1 MSVFNHTKN
10 VRKIIVQ
17 ILPFIILCSGN
28 THFVFAEFPVDTSYT
43 VFQTYQKLKKN
54 YPDIKIVYPS
64 ENKNI
69 MSTENIVYKTID
81 TNRAL
86 QLDIYQ
92 PKKAGKYPA
101 LIMIHGGG
109 WRSGNKNMQQAMA
122 QAIAAEGFVTI
133 AVEYRLSLEAKYPAA
148 VHDIKTAIRFVKDN
162 AEKFSIDTT
171 KIAIEG
177 ESAGGQLAL
186 LVAMTNGILRFD
198 GDNCGTKST
207 STVHAVID
215 VDGIVSFLMPG
226 SLNIERKP
234 DSPDAFWLGGTF
246 ADKPMIWKEA
256 SPLFYVAKNSVPT
269 LFICSSV
276 PRFHAGRDEMIDML
290 SQNGIYSESH
300 TLPDSP
306 HSFWLFEPW
315 FESTKEYIVRFLRNI
330 FSF

>member
-1 MSVFNHTKN
+1 MSANSFFKCF
-10 VRKIIVQ
+10 
-17 ILPFIILCSGN
+17 LLIILCTGN
-28 THFVFAEFPVDTSYT
+28 VHFVCAEFPVDTSYT

-54 YPDIKIVYPS
+54 YPDIKIVYLS

-69 MSTENIVYKTID
+69 KATENVVYKTIS

-86 QLDIYQ
+86 HLDIYQ

-101 LIMIHGGG
+101 VIMIHGGG
-109 WRSGNKNMQQAMA
+109 WRSGNKIMQRPMA
-122 QAIAAEGFVTI
+122 QAIATEGFVTI
-133 AVEYRLSLEAKYPAA
+133 AVEYRLSLQAKYPAA

-162 AEKFSIDTT
+162 AERFSIDTT
-171 KIAIEG
+171 KIAMEG
-177 ESAGGQLAL
+177 ESAGGQLAM
-186 LVAMTNGILRFD
+186 LVAMTNGITHFD
-198 GDNCGTKST
+198 GDSCGTKST
-207 STVHAVID
+207 SNVHAAIN

-256 SPLFYVAKNSVPT
+256 SPLFYVGKNSVPT

-290 SQNGIYSESH
+290 NQHDIYSESH
-300 TLPDSP
+300 TLTDSP

-315 FESTKEYIVRFLRNI
+315 FEPTKKYIVDFLRKI
-330 FSF
+330 FNN